1 MSQRKY
7 NEDSDI
13 AHSLEADVE
22 YPEKLHEPQN
32 LPERMKIGKIE
43 QLAAKK
49 ICFVHKKF

>member
-1 MSQRKY
+1 M
-7 NEDSDI
+7 I

-43 QLAAKK
+43 QLVAKK
-49 ICFVHKKF
+49 VYFVHKKF